1 MSERVSMFILLCED
15 EEHRRLA
22 VEYMKR
28 CQIKTDRV
36 RAEVASEKQ
45 KGNASQ
51 WVLREFPRLLHAC
64 RQRAKHTRTLLIVLI
79 DADQWKVQQ
88 RRQHLMDELKKSG
101 RETLVADDPIALL
114 IPRWHVETW
123 ICALLGETVSEDE
136 DCKDWE
142 KPTRTK
148 IQKAA
153 HTAYDWAREKATP
166 GATCVPS
173 LKVALP
179 EWRKIG

>member
-1 MSERVSMFILLCED
+1 LLCED

-28 CQIKTDRV
+28 CRIDAH
-36 RAEVASEKQ
+36 RAVDAQVASEKQ
-45 KGNASQ
+45 GGSASQ
-51 WVLREFPRLLHAC
+51 WVLQEFPRQLHAC
-64 RQRAKHTRTLLIVLI
+64 RQRAKRTRTLLVVLI
-79 DADQWKVQQ
+79 DADKWEIQ
-88 RRQHLMDELKKSG
+88 RRRRHLEDKLKESGFEKLDE
-101 RETLVADDPIALL
+101 ADPLALL

-142 KPTRTK
+142 KPTKTE
-148 IQKAA
+148 IQEAA
-153 HTAYDWAREKATP
+153 RVAYDWAREKAVL

-173 LKVALP
+173 LKVAIP